1 MAHGKKI
8 STDELFPHLDVLMEE
23 SPKGPRF
30 GVRFWNWEE
39 GPLLVRFFKNIL
51 LGPLI
56 ILFGMAWLWAVIADA
71 LGWIALP
78 EGNAGTQTI
87 FALGGVGVPLA
98 LVAAYY
104 FHRPVRALYQIG
116 VDPVEDDLVLYRKG
130 RPKLRR
136 KLSALAA
143 LSLGPHPDLPLEYEK
158 NRTSKAGPKQKQHC
172 LFAHF
177 GPGGAERVMM
187 VARWEWPPENSLFE
201 VQQAVEWTLQLVHK
215 MHELA
220 AAPQGFEGRL
230 LPPDD
235 GGGRPPLD

>member
-78 EGNAGTQTI
+78 EGNAGTRSRDVTAI
-87 FALGGVGVPLA
+87 A
-98 LVAAYY
+98 
-104 FHRPVRALYQIG
+104 RT
-116 VDPVEDDLVLYRKG
+116 
-130 RPKLRR
+130 
-136 KLSALAA
+136 
-143 LSLGPHPDLPLEYEK
+143 LPP
-158 NRTSKAGPKQKQHC
+158 RISG
-172 LFAHF
+172 
-177 GPGGAERVMM
+177 
-187 VARWEWPPENSLFE
+187 S
-201 VQQAVEWTLQLVHK
+201 
-215 MHELA
+215 A
-220 AAPQGFEGRL
+220 AATL
-230 LPPDD
+230 A
-235 GGGRPPLD
+235 